1 MSDNPSTVVPDDKRQ
16 GGLPSWAVKTI
27 AIAVVVVLAVIAY
40 FILAAFLPRWWSQKI
55 GSAVDQSITT
65 GSFYG
70 IAFGVACTLV
80 SLLLL
85 ALAWRARRWGQ
96 TRYWALAFVVLAV
109 VASIPN
115 LLTLTVVAGGG
126 SGAHAGERIL
136 DVEAPGFRGGTLV
149 GVIIAAVIF
158 AVGLFLWIRLRRR
171 RRAASTTAVTSTQPP
186 A

>member
-1 MSDNPSTVVPDDKRQ
+1 MSDNMTTAVPDQQPKGR
-16 GGLPSWAVKTI
+16 LPSWAVKTI
-27 AIAVVVVLAVIAY
+27 AIAVVVVLVVIAY

-55 GSAVDQSITT
+55 GSAVGQSITT

-70 IAFGVACTLV
+70 IGLGLVCTLV

-85 ALAWRARRWGQ
+85 ALAWRARRWGE
-96 TRYWALAFVVLAV
+96 TRYWALAFVILAV

-149 GVIIAAVIF
+149 GVIIGAVIF
-158 AVGLFLWIRLRRR
+158 AVATALWIRFRRR
-171 RRAASTTAVTSTQPP
+171 RSAGRTAAATP
-186 A
+186 APRE

>member
-1 MSDNPSTVVPDDKRQ
+1 MSDNPSTAAPDDKRQ

-27 AIAVVVVLAVIAY
+27 ALAVVAVLAVIAY
-40 FILAAFLPRWWSQKI
+40 FVLAALLPRWWSQKI

-65 GSFYG
+65 GSLYG
-70 IAFGVACTLV
+70 IAFGVVCTLV

-85 ALAWRARRWGQ
+85 VLAWRARRWGQ

-115 LLTLTVVAGGG
+115 LLTLTVVVGRG

-158 AVGLFLWIRLRRR
+158 VVGALLRIRLRHRR
-171 RRAASTTAVTSTQPP
+171 SAPTTTATTTERP